1 MCVLC
6 GSMFCFAVSVSFHLV
21 LTALLNIATTIPFP
35 CHAHIDNTVKKSFA
49 AQVSALCD
57 ALSPG
62 FGGPWAG
69 GGDGAEEGG
78 PFAVAVAPFKRLNEL
93 VSE

>member
-6 GSMFCFAVSVSFHLV
+6 GSMFCFAVLFHLV
-21 LTALLNIATTIPFP
+21 LNIATTIPS
-35 CHAHIDNTVKKSFA
+35 HAMPSSTTQGFA

-69 GGDGAEEGG
+69 RGDGAEEGG